1 MKRSASEQNHCSNC
15 WMPMDASSKDW
26 CLTYR
31 GNTSY
36 ETHELRLQ
44 KCFSR
49 SVLMLVISCHIL
61 SYLVISCHILSY
73 LVISC
78 HEIMGPTD
86 FEGNP
91 AAILCEKQQLGSL
104 RQLSHRERCGPLI
117 IASPSSTRLRPKKCH
132 APSQNQNAQVSR
144 NVPNVLSKKM
154 LENTFRSSQNFP
166 DHFPWDNS

>member
-1 MKRSASEQNHCSNC
+1 VKRSASEQNHCSNC

-49 SVLMLVISCHIL
+49 SVLMLVISCH
-61 SYLVISCHILSY
+61 
-73 LVISC
+73 
-78 HEIMGPTD
+78 EIMGPTD

-104 RQLSHRERCGPLI
+104 RQLSHRERCGPLT

-132 APSQNQNAQVSR
+132 APSQNQSISKCTS
-144 NVPNVLSKKM
+144 VPNVLSKKI
-154 LENTFRSSQNFP
+154 
-166 DHFPWDNS
+166 